1 MLSDLKLA
9 LRQLAK
15 SPGFAFTAIATL
27 ALGIG
32 VCTAM
37 FSIVHAVLLRS
48 LPVREPDRLVWIE
61 NTGDTGL
68 SGRTSRADTLLGWRE
83 QSKSFESLAA
93 WFAFSDYGR
102 LKLTGTGDPESLR
115 GVGIS
120 DNFLPTLGVT
130 LLHGRN
136 FTAAESAFNG
146 PGAVILSHGFWQRR
160 FAGDP
165 AIVGQTVTLNGKPN
179 TIVGVLPRTFDF
191 DAIFTP
197 GSEADVLYPFA
208 LSPETARYGNTVFGI
223 GRLKPGV
230 TVEQSQAELTVISER
245 LRKVLPNAGD
255 FGARVQPL
263 DTALRGKF
271 RGAFL
276 VLAGA
281 VACVLAIACINLSNL
296 LLARLNVRRQEFAVR
311 IALGAGRGHLVRQAL
326 TESLLLAFAGSV
338 IGVPLAMWATDL
350 LARLQ
355 TFGVPLLQD
364 AHVDPTALA
373 VTLGVTTLAGIAC
386 GLLPALYLSRGQ
398 RSQTLQNATHQRSA
412 GRTAGV
418 ARNGLI
424 IAEVAL
430 ACMLLVGAGLLFR
443 SFNSLLQVNL
453 GFQPQ
458 QAMAWRLNAQ
468 RNFQSGEEAAQY
480 LGELRRRV
488 AALPGVESVGMSD
501 TLPLSRNRTWGA
513 GAVGV
518 QYPKGEYPLAFP
530 RIVDPHYLQTMRIPL
545 ISGRYFEAEYNPKA
559 EKAVIINESLARRLC
574 PGQDPLGRKIY
585 VNGESTVIG
594 VVADVRHSSLEE
606 SGSNEMYLD
615 CRQCGDWSVM
625 ELVVRLAAPRPGEGG
640 NSRSP
645 ESLVPEV
652 RAALN
657 GYDPSLPTA
666 EYQRLET
673 LVDNAVGPRRLITR
687 LLGFFSGLALML
699 AAIGL
704 YGVMAFAVTQRQ
716 QEIGIR
722 MAIGAQRGD
731 ILGMILRGGLRLVAT
746 GIALGLIGSLALT
759 RVLQSQ
765 LFGISAHDP
774 VTFVGI
780 AALLTVVAAAACLL
794 PALRATKVDPM
805 VALRAE

>member
-1 MLSDLKLA
+1 MYNDLKFA
-9 LRQLAK
+9 LRNLAK

-37 FSIVHAVLLRS
+37 FSVVHAVLLKP
-48 LPVREPDRLVWIE
+48 LPMREPDRLVWIE
-61 NTGDTGL
+61 NVGQGGL
-68 SGRTSRADTLLGWRE
+68 SARTSRADTFLGWRE
-83 QSKSFESLAA
+83 QARSFESLAA

-120 DNFLPTLGVT
+120 DNFLPTLGIA

-136 FTAAESAFNG
+136 FTAEESAFNG
-146 PGAVILSHGFWQRR
+146 PGAVILSHSFWQRR
-160 FAGDP
+160 FGGDP
-165 AIVGQTVTLNGKPN
+165 AIVGQAVTLNSRPN
-179 TIVGVLPRTFDF
+179 IVVGVLPASFDF
-191 DAIFTP
+191 DATFTP

-208 LSPETARYGNTVFGI
+208 LSPETARYGNTIFGI

-230 TVEQSQAELTVISER
+230 TVGQAQAELTVISEQ
-245 LRKVLPNAGD
+245 LTKVITNGGR
-255 FGARVQPL
+255 FGARVQSL
-263 DTALRGKF
+263 DDALRGRF
-271 RGAFL
+271 RKAFL
-276 VLAGA
+276 ILAGA
-281 VACVLAIACINLSNL
+281 VLCVLTIACVNLSNL

-311 IALGAGRGHLVRQAL
+311 IALGAGRGHLIRQAL
-326 TESLLLAFAGSV
+326 TESLVLAFAGAV
-338 IGVPLAMWATDL
+338 IGVPLAMWGTDL

-364 AHVDPTALA
+364 AAVDPTALG
-373 VTLGVTTLAGIAC
+373 VTIGITTLAGLAC
-386 GLLPALYLSRGQ
+386 GLLPAVYLSHGQ

-412 GRTAGV
+412 GRSAGL

-424 IAEVAL
+424 VAEVTL

-443 SFNSLLQVNL
+443 SFNALLQVNL

-458 QAMAWRLNAQ
+458 QAIAWRVDPQ
-468 RNFQSGEEAAQY
+468 RNFKSGEEVSLY
-480 LGELRRRV
+480 LGELTRRV
-488 AALPGVESVGMSD
+488 AALPGVEAVGLSD
-501 TLPLSRNRTWGA
+501 TLPLGRNRTWGA

-518 QYPKGEYPLAFP
+518 DYKDGEYPLAFP
-530 RIVDPHYLQTMRIPL
+530 RMIDPHYLQAMRIPL
-545 ISGRYFEAEYNPKA
+545 LAGRTFEEGFNPKA
-559 EKAVIINESLARRLC
+559 EKAVIINESFARRLW
-574 PGQDPLGRKIY
+574 PGQDPLGRKIR

-606 SGSNEMYLD
+606 SGTNEMYLD
-615 CRQCGDWSVM
+615 CRQTGDWSAM
-625 ELVVRLAAPRPGEGG
+625 EMVVRLAAPKPGEEG
-640 NSRSP
+640 NPRAL
-645 ESLVPEV
+645 ESLLPEV
-652 RAALN
+652 KATLVAF
-657 GYDPSLPTA
+657 DPGLPTG
-666 EYQRLET
+666 EYHKLEN
-673 LVDNAVGPRRLITR
+673 LIDNAVGPRRLITR
-687 LLGFFSGLALML
+687 LLGFFSGLALLL

-731 ILGMILRGGLRLVAT
+731 ILGMILRGGLKLVAI
-746 GIALGLIGSLALT
+746 GVALGLAGSFALT

-774 VTFVGI
+774 LTFAGI
-780 AALLTVVAAAACLL
+780 ATLLTAVATAACLL
-794 PALRATKVDPM
+794 PALRATRVDPL